1 MTAWNHIYSSFNPI
15 AFSIFGFKVHWYGLM
30 YILALLSAL
39 FLAKYF
45 NKKYNFGFSNQ
56 LLDNYFF
63 WVELGIIL
71 SARLGFLL
79 IYTDNPSYYLSHPWQ
94 IFNPFVNGKFEG
106 ISGMSYHGG
115 VVGFLLASAL
125 FFKIYKVDILK
136 LLDLAAL
143 SIPLGYF
150 FGRIGNFLNQELVG
164 RETTSSI
171 GIFVDGILRHPSQ
184 LYEAFFEG
192 IIIFFILIFYRK
204 HQKNKGELIALYG
217 MLYPIMRF
225 FCEFFRQPDS
235 NIGFLTFGLSMGQ
248 LLSFLMFFVGLTL
261 MFYVKSSSKAI
272 LENSKTHSLKKAKK
286 RKK

>member
-1 MTAWNHIYSSFNPI
+1 MNTWNHIYSAFNPI

-45 NKKYNFGFSNQ
+45 NKKYKFGFSNQ
-56 LLDNYFF
+56 LIDNYFF

-71 SARLGFLL
+71 SARIGFLL
-79 IYTDNPSYYLSHPWQ
+79 VYTKHPSYYLLHPLQ

-125 FFKIYKVDILK
+125 FFKIYKVNILK

-164 RETTSSI
+164 RETTSSF
-171 GIFVDGILRHPSQ
+171 GIYVDGILRHPSQ

-192 IIIFFILIFYRK
+192 IVIFFILIFYRK
-204 HQKNKGELIALYG
+204 YQKKQGELIALYG

-235 NIGFLTFGLSMGQ
+235 NIGFLTLGLSMGQ
-248 LLSFLMFFVGLTL
+248 LLSFLMFFVGLSL
-261 MFYVKSSSKAI
+261 MLYVKFFSK
-272 LENSKTHSLKKAKK
+272 EKVTKNSKVNSKKKS
-286 RKK
+286 